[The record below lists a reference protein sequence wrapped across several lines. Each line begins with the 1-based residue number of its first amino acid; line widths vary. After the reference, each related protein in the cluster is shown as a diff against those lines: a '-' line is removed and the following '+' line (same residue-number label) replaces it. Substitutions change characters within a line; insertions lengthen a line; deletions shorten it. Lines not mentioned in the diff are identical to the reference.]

1 MYLDQ
6 YQRWYSAKTHPFSFA
21 AFALETLTLSLQSI
35 YRISSFFGNVK
46 CSLRRLKLA
55 HSSKHTVRL
64 CVWVLNFKTSLL
76 DLGLHA
82 KFFFP
87 HWCCS
92 NRSNGYFICLLL
104 FTSFMYF
111 ASSLLYVLHK
121 STNIICEVPL
131 SLSINTK
138 FALLAFTL
146 CCPSS
151 SPTSSFTFRHFSA
164 SCSGISLIY
173 SSCCFTFVAF
183 PYCFKI
189 NLRHYLLKLT
199 FDLFECNLTASI
211 TRTRTGA
218 RTGARTRATRKSKM
232 LQIGSKGF
240 FQAWML
246 SHKFN
251 NCLLDIF

>member
-6 YQRWYSAKTHPFSFA
+6 NQRWYNAKTHPFSFA
-21 AFALETLTLSLQSI
+21 AFALETHTLSLQSI

-46 CSLRRLKLA
+46 CSLRRLKHA

-82 KFFFP
+82 KFFFLS

-92 NRSNGYFICLLL
+92 KRLNGYFICLLL

-111 ASSLLYVLHK
+111 ASSLLYILHK

-183 PYCFKI
+183 PYGFKI
-189 NLRHYLLKLT
+189 NICHYLLELT
-199 FDLFECNLTASI
+199 FDLFECNLSASI
-211 TRTRTGA
+211 TTI
-218 RTGARTRATRKSKM
+218 RTGARTRATSKSKM
-232 LQIGSKGF
+232 LQIG
-240 FQAWML
+240 
-246 SHKFN
+246 
-251 NCLLDIF
+251 